1 MKYDKIEIPSPQII
15 NPQHLTTLVNSCILE
30 HFEYFYVLVF
40 IQLSIFLLEDDF
52 VVGERI

>member
-30 HFEYFYVLVF
+30 HFEYLYVLVF